1 MLRKDLIAEAKALE
15 VQRKGKY
22 PPLHT
27 ATFRIT
33 HANIFGK
40 TLAQL
45 QLRSMTGAVISRIK
59 HKDRTS
65 IPVAQ
70 TILHEGDM
78 IKAVGNDKSLEQLA
92 LLVGE
97 RVENDL
103 PFGSTQELQ
112 SLLVTNKN
120 VINKSLGYLNLQRT
134 FNCTVTR
141 VRRSGIDLSPE
152 PELMLKFGDK
162 LMVAGE
168 KEDIKELGQVFGN
181 DEKNFPTRTFSRLQP
196 VLSSSI
202 VRKTEHFVFG
212 LLLFLT
218 RTDRWHP
225 DCRTY
230 PECNWQNGTDHLVH
244 VRFRQPVTPSD
255 RPTSVPRRG
264 RNIRRC
270 QPSIDIPR
278 KWLDII
284 PESVWQSQWYR

>member
-1 MLRKDLIAEAKALE
+1 
-15 VQRKGKY
+15 
-22 PPLHT
+22 
-27 ATFRIT
+27 
-33 HANIFGK
+33 
-40 TLAQL
+40 
-45 QLRSMTGAVISRIK
+45 MTGAVISRIK

-196 VLSSSI
+196 VLSSEYCS
-202 VRKTEHFVFG
+202 E
-212 LLLFLT
+212 
-218 RTDRWHP
+218 
-225 DCRTY
+225 
-230 PECNWQNGTDHLVH
+230 N
-244 VRFRQPVTPSD
+244 
-255 RPTSVPRRG
+255 
-264 RNIRRC
+264 
-270 QPSIDIPR
+270 
-278 KWLDII
+278 
-284 PESVWQSQWYR
+284 